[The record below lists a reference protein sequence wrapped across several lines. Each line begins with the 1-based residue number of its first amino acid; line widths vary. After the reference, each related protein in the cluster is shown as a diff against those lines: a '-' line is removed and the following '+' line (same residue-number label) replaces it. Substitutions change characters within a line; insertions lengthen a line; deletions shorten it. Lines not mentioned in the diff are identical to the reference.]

1 MESNQNVFPGNE
13 PVKILHIE
21 MDNVLQYQGQ
31 IYTPAQRP
39 LKNCFSKRKFSYED
53 AALAPGSSK

>member
-21 MDNVLQYQGQ
+21 NMRVEFPRLIDNRFEVLNLIDHGSQGAVFDC
-31 IYTPAQRP
+31 I
-39 LKNCFSKRKFSYED
+39 D
-53 AALAPGSSK
+53 